1 MSIAKYEEK
10 KVSDMDLAYQSR
22 NIDLILGGHT
32 HTFFTKPEELRNAD
46 GAKVLVNQVG
56 WAGIYLGRLDFY
68 FEQKKKGILLPDFPK
83 LISKV

>member
-1 MSIAKYEEK
+1 
-10 KVSDMDLAYQSR
+10 MDLAYQSK

-32 HTFFTKPEELRNAD
+32 HTFFNKPEEFRNAD

-68 FEQKKKGILLPDFPK
+68 FEQKKKAILVADFPK